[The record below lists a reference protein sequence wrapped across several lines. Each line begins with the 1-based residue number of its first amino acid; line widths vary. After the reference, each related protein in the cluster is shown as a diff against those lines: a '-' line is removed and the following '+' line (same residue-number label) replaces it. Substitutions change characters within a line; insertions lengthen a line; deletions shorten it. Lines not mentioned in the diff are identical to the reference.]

1 MKNSAQSKLEERYI
15 LSTTDFKD
23 TTYINGF
30 GASISR
36 LKERLNQM
44 CDVFE
49 YMVKLED
56 ARESRIYGRDIVNST
71 AKRILDLESE
81 FLSNLTEKLK
91 NLSDPVLPTEVGE
104 GKVNET
110 GLLYAKFT
118 KSVLEEILDFKS
130 EVVHLLKE
138 KTEAEKKL
146 SAENMTLRIN
156 LQREQ
161 AESTQQRQNHGYAV
175 AEKNTALATCRKLEE
190 QLEERGK
197 IIRQLQRDGTIALWQ
212 REKQK
217 LVSNLNQREEKLENE
232 LQEARSHFED
242 FQNRMHWRIKE
253 LTNQIKILKM
263 EKQYFGTV
271 VTNKAVQRQEI
282 DKLQRELFLKD
293 RALIVAEG
301 EIQRQQQCFIGFLT
315 GLGRDFRVML
325 SRSNIDE
332 SRYSR
337 DQRLFAGMIEKMIN
351 AAKEGTLT
359 VLKSTLPSHYLG
371 LGVEIRGL
379 PIKRTKIAQ
388 STDVIQNS
396 VNVDKILKDESI
408 NKPRLS
414 SALVT
419 WREGKHTPSEEA
431 QAILL
436 ESLKP
441 SKHPRLI
448 NESTGTLNLELSKST
463 FPDVSLADIRELLS
477 VFKQFDV
484 NNDFHLDTPELLRA
498 VPDTLGRMAT
508 SEEIAEAMSEVD
520 DDQSGT
526 IDFYEFV
533 NVYLMLSKGEGKSAL
548 FKKKSLKALQRGGGS
563 SKICSIQ

>member
-1 MKNSAQSKLEERYI
+1 
-15 LSTTDFKD
+15 
-23 TTYINGF
+23 
-30 GASISR
+30 
-36 LKERLNQM
+36 
-44 CDVFE
+44 
-49 YMVKLED
+49 
-56 ARESRIYGRDIVNST
+56 
-71 AKRILDLESE
+71 
-81 FLSNLTEKLK
+81 
-91 NLSDPVLPTEVGE
+91 
-104 GKVNET
+104 
-110 GLLYAKFT
+110 
-118 KSVLEEILDFKS
+118 
-130 EVVHLLKE
+130 
-138 KTEAEKKL
+138 
-146 SAENMTLRIN
+146 
-156 LQREQ
+156 
-161 AESTQQRQNHGYAV
+161 
-175 AEKNTALATCRKLEE
+175 
-190 QLEERGK
+190 
-197 IIRQLQRDGTIALWQ
+197 
-212 REKQK
+212 
-217 LVSNLNQREEKLENE
+217 
-232 LQEARSHFED
+232 
-242 FQNRMHWRIKE
+242 
-253 LTNQIKILKM
+253 M

>member
-1 MKNSAQSKLEERYI
+1 MEKIQRVLADIRRRE
-15 LSTTDFKD
+15 D

>member
-1 MKNSAQSKLEERYI
+1 M
-15 LSTTDFKD
+15 
-23 TTYINGF
+23 
-30 GASISR
+30 
-36 LKERLNQM
+36 
-44 CDVFE
+44 
-49 YMVKLED
+49 
-56 ARESRIYGRDIVNST
+56 
-71 AKRILDLESE
+71 
-81 FLSNLTEKLK
+81 SNLTEKLK